1 MDFLKQLGYT
11 DQDIID
17 IKNYNYDYIVENI
30 IINKENVESIIEY
43 LLSIGIERSTIK
55 EIFMYQVGLF
65 FKTFDEIKTSFD
77 EYEIDSIVK
86 SLNYDVN
93 NIELIDFVYGID
105 SLPERL
111 QHVAKLRLEFPEENL
126 NYLSDISNERGFKL
140 TKSGINHRMRKLAEM
155 AEEIRD
161 NQKKR
166 LLEENQD

>member
-65 FKTFDEIKTSFD
+65 FKTFDEIKASFD

-93 NIELIDFVYGID
+93 NIELIDFV
-105 SLPERL
+105 
-111 QHVAKLRLEFPEENL
+111 
-126 NYLSDISNERGFKL
+126 
-140 TKSGINHRMRKLAEM
+140 
-155 AEEIRD
+155 
-161 NQKKR
+161 
-166 LLEENQD
+166 